1 MRCLINISL
10 VSVATAAPCFAHD
23 DATLVLGAEVYQST
37 CARCHGAEATSNSM
51 GDIRGL
57 TRGTYLDAIRGV
69 DQMPPFHHLPE
80 EEIEAVIA
88 WLMQAQNE

>member
-1 MRCLINISL
+1 
-10 VSVATAAPCFAHD
+10 
-23 DATLVLGAEVYQST
+23 
-37 CARCHGAEATSNSM
+37 M